1 MTLLAAGAVFAFVF
15 IVLAVGLT
23 SMTQSAE
30 QNRSMA
36 RRMSRPIGDVEDVDI
51 TRKRKP
57 QEHSIFSAFSDFNL
71 LRGLEEMM
79 WQAGLYMR
87 VSEMV
92 LIILLLFSAGTLIGD
107 LFWKGMLFAALTG
120 IGFAALPIVYIRFRR
135 SRRMKAFIAQLPFA
149 LDLMKSS
156 LEAGHSLNRGLQVV
170 VQEFADPLGGE
181 FRTVLEQTRIGL
193 PLPRALEDMLKR
205 VPEEDLRL
213 LVVAVKVQS
222 EVGSSLAIIVGR
234 LAEIVRTRQRL
245 RLQINAL
252 TAQGRLGGLIVALL
266 PIVVLGMFSLIN
278 HDYANE
284 LFFDPT
290 GIKILKIAAFL
301 DFCAFVMIRRMLRM
315 DF

>member
-1 MTLLAAGAVFAFVF
+1 MTIIAATAVFAFVF
-15 IVLAVGLT
+15 IMLLVGLT
-23 SMTQSAE
+23 YFTQSAE
-30 QNRSMA
+30 QNRQVL
-36 RRMSRPIGDVEDVDI
+36 RRMSRPIGDLEDVDI

-57 QEHSIFSAFSDFNL
+57 EEHSAFSTLIQLNL
-71 LRGLEEMM
+71 LRSLEETM

-92 LIILLLFSAGTLIGD
+92 LIICMLFAAGALLGE
-107 LFWKGMLFAALTG
+107 LFWKGTFFALATG
-120 IGFAALPIVYIRFRR
+120 IGFGVLPIMYIRFRR
-135 SRRMKAFIAQLPFA
+135 TRRIRAFVAQLPFA

-222 EVGSSLAIIVGR
+222 EVGSSLALIVGR

-252 TAQGRLGGLIVALL
+252 TAQSRLGGLIVALL

-278 HDYANE
+278 RDYANA

-290 GIKILKIAAFL
+290 GVKILKIAAVL
-301 DFCAFVMIRRMLRM
+301 DLFAFITIRRLLRM

>member
-1 MTLLAAGAVFAFVF
+1 MTYIAATAVFAFVF
-15 IVLAVGLT
+15 IVLVVGLT
-23 SMTQSAE
+23 YFTQSAE
-30 QNRSMA
+30 QNRQVL
-36 RRMSRPIGDVEDVDI
+36 RRMSRPMGDLDDVDI

-57 QEHSIFSAFSDFNL
+57 EEHSAFSTLIQTNL
-71 LRGLEEMM
+71 LRSLEEMM

-87 VSEMV
+87 VSEIL
-92 LIILLLFSAGTLIGD
+92 LIICMLFAAGALLGE
-107 LFWKGMLFAALTG
+107 LFWKGTFFALATG
-120 IGFAALPIVYIRFRR
+120 AGFGFLPIMYIRFRR
-135 SRRMKAFIAQLPFA
+135 TRRIRAFVAQMPFA

-222 EVGSSLAIIVGR
+222 EVGSSLALIVGR
-234 LAEIVRTRQRL
+234 LSEIVRTRQRL

-252 TAQGRLGGLIVALL
+252 TAQSRLGGLIVGCL

-278 HDYANE
+278 RDYANA
-284 LFFDPT
+284 LFYDPT
-290 GIKILKIAAFL
+290 GIKILKIAAVL
-301 DFCAFVMIRRMLRM
+301 DLFAFITIRRLLRM

>member
-1 MTLLAAGAVFAFVF
+1 MTLIAAAAVFTCVF
-15 IVLAVGLT
+15 IMLVIGLT
-23 SMTQSAE
+23 YFTQSAE
-30 QNRSMA
+30 QNRQVL
-36 RRMSRPIGDVEDVDI
+36 RRMSQPMGDIEDVDI

-57 QEHSIFSAFSDFNL
+57 TEHSIFSALADFNM
-71 LRGLEEMM
+71 LRSLEEMM

-92 LIILLLFSAGTLIGD
+92 LIIGLLFSAGALLGEM
-107 LFWKGMLFAALTG
+107 FWKGFFFALATG
-120 IGFAALPIVYIRFRR
+120 VGFGMLPILYIRFRR
-135 SRRMKAFIAQLPFA
+135 TRRIRAFVAQLPFA

-222 EVGSSLAIIVGR
+222 EVGSSLALIVGR

-252 TAQGRLGGLIVALL
+252 TAQSRLGGIIVGVL
-266 PIVVLGMFSLIN
+266 PIAVLGMFSLIN
-278 HDYANE
+278 RDYANE

-290 GIKILKIAAFL
+290 GITILKIAAFL
-301 DFCAFVMIRRMLRM
+301 DLCAFITIRRLLRM

>member
-1 MTLLAAGAVFAFVF
+1 MTYIAATAVFAFVF
-15 IVLAVGLT
+15 IVLVVGLT
-23 SMTQSAE
+23 YFTQSAE
-30 QNRSMA
+30 QNRQVL
-36 RRMSRPIGDVEDVDI
+36 RRMSRPMGDLDDVDI

-57 QEHSIFSAFSDFNL
+57 EEHSAFSTLIQTNL
-71 LRGLEEMM
+71 LRSLEEMM

-87 VSEMV
+87 VSEIL
-92 LIILLLFSAGTLIGD
+92 LIICMLFAAGALLGE
-107 LFWKGMLFAALTG
+107 LFWKGTFFALATG
-120 IGFAALPIVYIRFRR
+120 AGFGFLPIMYIRFRR
-135 SRRMKAFIAQLPFA
+135 ARRIRAFVAQMPFA

-222 EVGSSLAIIVGR
+222 EVGSSLALIVGR
-234 LAEIVRTRQRL
+234 LSEIVRTRQRL

-252 TAQGRLGGLIVALL
+252 TAQSRLGGLIVGCL

-278 HDYANE
+278 RDYANA
-284 LFFDPT
+284 LFYDPT
-290 GIKILKIAAFL
+290 GIKILKIAAVL
-301 DFCAFVMIRRMLRM
+301 DLFAFITIRRLLRM